1 LSVTLENPKHP
12 KRNVVGLSDP
22 SFSNAFDDLLNAATD
37 SASELMQIAF
47 VESDMSPL
55 SGQVATLG
63 FAAGLFV
70 HFYNEFRNE
79 GYSIELA
86 FEAAKVQTLSHPV
99 IQEALAKAVT
109 TQVNR
114 SVVQS
119 E

>member
-1 LSVTLENPKHP
+1 LKTYAGL

-22 SFSNAFDDLLNAATD
+22 SFSDAFDDLLQAVTEPSSRLMENAF
-37 SASELMQIAF
+37 I
-47 VESDMSPL
+47 ESGLSPL

-70 HFYNEFRNE
+70 HNYNEYRSQGFE
-79 GYSIELA
+79 VELA

-99 IQEALAKAVT
+99 IQEALAKMVT

-114 SVVQS
+114 SLVQS